1 MYPNFALPV
10 GATVP
15 TEVTPKA
22 AYSALTA
29 ADGCTFALRFV
40 KLLMQTLI
48 WFWFN
53 VHVSSPAQHQTSPSL
68 LQAI

>member
-1 MYPNFALPV
+1 MYADFTLPV

-29 ADGCTFALRFV
+29 ADGCTFAL
-40 KLLMQTLI
+40 
-48 WFWFN
+48 
-53 VHVSSPAQHQTSPSL
+53 
-68 LQAI
+68 